1 MGSTHPTGML
11 SCYLFGKLAQIRLA
25 APSTAPSPN
34 DTASHLTIALVAII
48 AMAPQLVNELCCI
61 KHERNSIVNS
71 VDN

>member
-25 APSTAPSPN
+25 VPSTAPSPN
-34 DTASHLTIALVAII
+34 DTASYLAIALVAVI

-61 KHERNSIVNS
+61 KHEQNSIVNS